1 VEKLL
6 AIIMLAVSFLALLF
20 FFSVS
25 DYVIGVLISVT
36 NYINSLVPAGTIGFV
51 DIGSTVDN
59 FISRQINPIIASIVI
74 LVVFV
79 YIAHERQR

>member
-1 VEKLL
+1 MEKLI
-6 AIIMLAVSFLALLF
+6 AILTLAVGFLALLF
-20 FFSVS
+20 LVSVT

-36 NYINSLVPAGTIGFV
+36 NYINSLVPAGAINFV

-59 FISRQINPIIASIVI
+59 FVSKQLNPIIASIVI

>member
-1 VEKLL
+1 MEKLL